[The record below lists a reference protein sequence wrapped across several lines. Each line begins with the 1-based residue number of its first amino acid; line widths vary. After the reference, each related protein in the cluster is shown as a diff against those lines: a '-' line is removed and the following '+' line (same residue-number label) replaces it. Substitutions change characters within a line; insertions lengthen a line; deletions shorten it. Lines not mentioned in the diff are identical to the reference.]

1 MTAIMNCPFIPIAAR
16 PQSHRGAQGVIYADM
31 LKQTGVDIEINWG
44 GKIEDHNEF
53 DEMYVYHGSDWT
65 GGLNFFGGVKGFP
78 YVENTRNFSQEW
90 CYKGSEFLLCLI
102 QIPMTHLFFQQS
114 FALPVS

>member
-44 GKIEDHNEF
+44 GKIEDHNAF

-65 GGLNFFGGVKGFP
+65 GGLNFFGGVF
-78 YVENTRNFSQEW
+78 
-90 CYKGSEFLLCLI
+90 GSLRLKIFFRMFFN
-102 QIPMTHLFFQQS
+102 QNLFEK
-114 FALPVS
+114 

>member
-78 YVENTRNFSQEW
+78 YVENTRNFSQF
-90 CYKGSEFLLCLI
+90 KGKVYSVGIEFPAYHEMIKERLDLSLI
-102 QIPMTHLFFQQS
+102 HI
-114 FALPVS
+114 

>member
-78 YVENTRNFSQEW
+78 YVENTRNFSQF
-90 CYKGSEFLLCLI
+90 KGKVYSVGI
-102 QIPMTHLFFQQS
+102 AHVAQAAHRQQTS
-114 FALPVS
+114 VRLPLP

>member
-44 GKIEDHNEF
+44 GKIEDHNEI
-53 DEMYVYHGSDWT
+53 
-65 GGLNFFGGVKGFP
+65 
-78 YVENTRNFSQEW
+78 R
-90 CYKGSEFLLCLI
+90 
-102 QIPMTHLFFQQS
+102 
-114 FALPVS
+114 